1 VVLTEPFADQIARV
15 LAYQPTDRP
24 LPAVVVRHPMQN
36 VGPEE
41 LRARSLQIVD
51 AALRL
56 LRGEEP

>member
-1 VVLTEPFADQIARV
+1 
-15 LAYQPTDRP
+15 
-24 LPAVVVRHPMQN
+24 MQN
-36 VGPEE
+36 VGPED